1 MVISRTLLFSLL
13 YLLSIS
19 ACSKQNQ
26 AVEAAAFQKMMDLQ
40 EEVRP
45 HMSDLN
51 QLSSALEKLEVN
63 VDSTDRQLLG
73 EIDLAIRALEKADQS
88 MMAWINVNAGVN
100 LEELRT
106 QKSHQEIMQYL
117 EVEQQNLNK
126 VQNLMQLGIAQAEK
140 LLNTTSD

>member
-1 MVISRTLLFSLL
+1 
-13 YLLSIS
+13 
-19 ACSKQNQ
+19 
-26 AVEAAAFQKMMDLQ
+26 
-40 EEVRP
+40 
-45 HMSDLN
+45 MSDLN